1 MTSTDRIIFQNDY
14 IVDPTKSTSSS
25 RLTADCLYIFYA
37 EIKSKKMFLQQIFQI
52 DWLQESLRISS
63 FHYKKSCVAYCMQ

>member
-37 EIKSKKMFLQQIFQI
+37 EIKSKKMFYSKYF
-52 DWLQESLRISS
+52 
-63 FHYKKSCVAYCMQ
+63 K